1 MDIHGE
7 GGGPVATGKTESD
20 RLTYGS
26 YLRVPD
32 LLALQSPL
40 RRPPVHG
47 EMLFIVVQQ
56 AQELWF
62 KQILHE
68 LRLAID
74 LLQGDELPEAT
85 HVLDRVD
92 RIMHVLCEEVE
103 ILESLPPIEFQ
114 AFRGLLKTASGF
126 ESEQFRELELA
137 SGLRRAA
144 HLKLAERLADVP
156 AIVARWPVSL
166 HDAFLL
172 VVARIGPEPIEVLVD
187 VYAHPSDHADVYR
200 LAEAL
205 SDYEMRFREWRFHH
219 MTLVQRVIGDE
230 APGTGGSPGSRYLQQ
245 TLDYHFFPELW
256 EARNRLLARPP
267 TTGA

>member
-1 MDIHGE
+1 M
-7 GGGPVATGKTESD
+7 PVATGKTEPD
-20 RLTYGS
+20 RLTYGA
-26 YLRVPD
+26 YLRVPE

-40 RRPPVHG
+40 RRPAVHG

-74 LLQGDELPEAT
+74 LLQGNELPEAT

-267 TTGA
+267 TASA